1 MYVYRHETNPKQS
14 WLNISSSYNFTEVKS
29 NSFSTQYSRVE
40 WFNTFSI
47 FENLYISVDQVYFYE
62 LNSKKLATWAK
73 SDAIY

>member
-47 FENLYISVDQVYFYE
+47 FENLYISADKVYF
-62 LNSKKLATWAK
+62 
-73 SDAIY
+73 